1 MVLFRAPS
9 QPRSIERRRTERREV
24 DAEGTLGTSSELKL
38 VNVGPRGFE
47 AETGERLMPGADYD
61 LRVSWEGERIELH
74 GTVKWSRLDR
84 TVLSRRGELRPVY
97 RSGLEASS
105 TSIPRLERM
114 LGGGESGSR

>member
-1 MVLFRAPS
+1 MQDLPEF
-9 QPRSIERRRTERREV
+9 QEFERRRTERHEI
-24 DAEGTLGTSSELKL
+24 DAEGTLGASSGLKL

-47 AETGERLMPGADYD
+47 AETAERLMVGAGCD
-61 LRVSWEGERIELH
+61 LEVSWEGERIELQ

-105 TSIPRLERM
+105 TSIPRLVRM
-114 LGGGESGSR
+114 LGGD

>member
-1 MVLFRAPS
+1 MQDLRHF
-9 QPRSIERRRTERREV
+9 QEFERRRTERREV
-24 DAEGTLGTSSELKL
+24 DAEGTLGASSELKL

-114 LGGGESGSR
+114 LGGG

>member
-1 MVLFRAPS
+1 MQELRDVF
-9 QPRSIERRRTERREV
+9 ERRRTKRREV
-24 DAEGTLGTSSELKL
+24 EAEGTLGTSSELTL

-47 AETGERLMPGADYD
+47 AETAERLMVGADYD
-61 LRVSWEGERIELH
+61 LRVSWEGERIDLH

-84 TVLSRRGELRPVY
+84 TVLSRSGELRPVY

-114 LGGGESGSR
+114 LGGGESSAR